1 MKKLHRM
8 IIRAF
13 VGPLAITFL
22 VVVFILVMQFL
33 WKYVD
38 ELMGKGLPMSVV
50 LELLLYAGSSFV
62 PLALPLAILLASLMT
77 MGGLGENSELVP
89 MRSAGLGLGRI
100 LLPLIAF
107 TVVLAGS
114 SLFFSNNV
122 LPLANLKFHSLLYDM
137 REKKPAL
144 SITPGIFYNGIDGFS
159 IRVME
164 KDVDSGRLTD
174 VLIYDHRG
182 SRRGNGTVIRA
193 ARGLM
198 ERSADGNFLV
208 LTLEDGHFYDE
219 GGAPP
224 DRRARW
230 PMMRGTFVK
239 DVITMDLS
247 GLGMQRT
254 DEDLYRDHYK
264 MLTMGQLA
272 IGMDSLRL
280 AVNERRDEQAAHLRN
295 SLFALRSTPALPRA
309 AAPAKTGGTGAWL
322 DSIPVQ
328 ARGETFEMAMNMAR
342 ANASYADRCAKEM
355 EGRTSQL
362 ARFSAEWHR
371 KPMLAAACLVFFLIG
386 APLGAIIRRGGMG
399 LPVVLA
405 ILFFLVFHI
414 VSFATEKL
422 VIAGEMQGW
431 PGIWMG
437 LIVLLPIGLFITWKA
452 SSDSPLLDR
461 DAYHRG
467 WEKLRSHWR
476 RSTKDAD
483 PAALQ

>member
-1 MKKLHRM
+1 MKKLHLM

-13 VGPLAITFL
+13 LGPLAVTFM

-38 ELMGKGLPMSVV
+38 ELMGKGLPLSVI

-100 LLPLIAF
+100 LLPLI
-107 TVVLAGS
+107 VLTLGMAGF

-159 IRVME
+159 IRVMD
-164 KDVDSGRLTD
+164 KDADSGRLTD
-174 VLIYDHRG
+174 VLIYDHRDA
-182 SRRGNGTVIRA
+182 RRGNGTIVRA
-193 ARGLM
+193 ERGHM
-198 ERSADGNFLV
+198 QRSADGRYLV

-219 GGAPP
+219 AGAP
-224 DRRARW
+224 DRNARQ
-230 PMMRGTFVK
+230 PMMRGTFAK
-239 DVITMDLS
+239 DIITMDLS

-264 MLTMGQLA
+264 MLTLGQLSY
-272 IGMDSLRL
+272 GMDSLGRQRDL
-280 AVNERRDEQAAHLRN
+280 RREEQAAHLRN
-295 SLFALRSTPALPRA
+295 SLFLMRLPHAQALAGNGRYVPTR
-309 AAPAKTGGTGAWL
+309 AWL
-322 DSIPVQ
+322 DSLPPQ
-328 ARGETFEMAMNMAR
+328 ARNEAFELAMNMAR
-342 ANASYADRCAKEM
+342 SSAGFADRSAREL
-355 EGRTSQL
+355 EGRQEQL
-362 ARFSAEWHR
+362 ARFDAEWHR

-386 APLGAIIRRGGMG
+386 APLGAVIRKGGMG

-422 VIAGEMQGW
+422 VVAGEMGAW
-431 PGIWMG
+431 PGMWMG
-437 LIVLLPIGLFITWKA
+437 LLVLLPIGLFITWKA
-452 SSDSPLLDR
+452 SADSPLLDR
-461 DAYHRG
+461 DAYYRG
-467 WEKLRSHWR
+467 WERLRSRLGR
-476 RSTKDAD
+476 RKDART
-483 PAALQ
+483 AAVQ

>member
-13 VGPLAITFL
+13 IGPLAITFL

-38 ELMGKGLPMSVV
+38 ELMGKGLPISVV
-50 LELLLYAGSSFV
+50 MELLLYAGSSFV

-100 LLPLIAF
+100 LMPLIAF
-107 TVVLAGS
+107 TLVLAGF

-122 LPLANLKFHSLLYDM
+122 LPRANLKFHSLLYDM

-159 IRVME
+159 IRVMD
-164 KDVDSGRLTD
+164 KDVETGRLTD

-182 SRRGNGTVIRA
+182 ARRGNGTVIRA
-193 ARGLM
+193 ERGIM

-230 PMMRGTFVK
+230 PMMRGTFTK

-264 MLTMGQLA
+264 MLTMGQLTGG
-272 IGMDSLRL
+272 IDSLNGTL
-280 AVNERRDEQAAHLRN
+280 ALRRVEQADHLRN
-295 SLFALRSTPALPRA
+295 SLFALRTAQVPIREMPDPKPSMR
-309 AAPAKTGGTGAWL
+309 AWL
-322 DSIPVQ
+322 DSLPAA
-328 ARGETFEMAMNMAR
+328 ARSEAFDLAMNMAR
-342 ANASYADRCAKEM
+342 ANASFAERCAREV
-355 EGRTSQL
+355 EGRQDQL

-371 KPMLAAACLVFFLIG
+371 KPMLAMACLVFFLIG

-422 VIAGEMQGW
+422 VIAGEMKGW
-431 PGIWMG
+431 PGMWMG
-437 LIVLLPIGLFITWKA
+437 LLVLLPVGLFITWKA
-452 SSDSPLLDR
+452 SMDSPLLDR

-467 WEKLRSHWR
+467 WERLRSRLR
-476 RSTKDAD
+476 RSKNDAH

>member
-1 MKKLHRM
+1 MKKLHLM

-13 VGPLAITFL
+13 FGPLAVTFL

-38 ELMGKGLPMSVV
+38 DLMGKGLSMGVV

-100 LLPLIAF
+100 LMPLIVF
-107 TVVLAGS
+107 TVGLAGA

-159 IRVME
+159 IRVMD
-164 KDVDSGRLTD
+164 KDVETGRLTD

-182 SRRGNGTVIRA
+182 TRRGNGTVIRA
-193 ARGLM
+193 KQGRM

-264 MLTMGQLA
+264 MLTMGQLSV
-272 IGMDSLRL
+272 GLDSLKHTL
-280 AVNERRDEQAAHLRN
+280 SERRTEQASHLRS
-295 SLFALRSTPALPRA
+295 SLFLLRTVRA
-309 AAPAKTGGTGAWL
+309 PFQIDTAAQPSMRAWL
-322 DSIPVQ
+322 DSLPAQ
-328 ARGETFEMAMNMAR
+328 ARSETFELAMNMAR
-342 ANASYADRCAKEM
+342 ANAGFADRCSREM
-355 EGRTSQL
+355 EGRTEQL

-386 APLGAIIRRGGMG
+386 APLGGIIRRGGMG

-422 VIAGEMQGW
+422 VVAGEMEAWLGM
-431 PGIWMG
+431 WMG

-452 SSDSPLLDR
+452 SADSPLLDR

-467 WEKLRSHWR
+467 WERLRSRLR
-476 RSTKDAD
+476 RSNEDAH

>member
-1 MKKLHRM
+1 MKKLHLM

-13 VGPLAITFL
+13 LGPLAVTFL

-38 ELMGKGLPMSVV
+38 DLMGKGLSMGVV
-50 LELLLYAGSSFV
+50 MELLLYAGSSFV

-100 LLPLIAF
+100 LLPLIVF
-107 TVVLAGS
+107 TVGLAGA

-144 SITPGIFYNGIDGFS
+144 SIAPGIFYNGIDGFS
-159 IRVME
+159 IRVMD
-164 KDVDSGRLTD
+164 KDVETGRLTD

-182 SRRGNGTVIRA
+182 TRRGNGTVIRA
-193 ARGLM
+193 KQGRM
-198 ERSADGNFLV
+198 ERSADGNYLV

-264 MLTMGQLA
+264 MLTMGQLSE
-272 IGMDSLRL
+272 GLDSLKHTQF
-280 AVNERRDEQAAHLRN
+280 ERRIEQASHLRS
-295 SLFALRSTPALPRA
+295 SLFLLRTVRAPFQIDTAVQPAMR
-309 AAPAKTGGTGAWL
+309 TWL
-322 DSIPVQ
+322 DSLPAQ
-328 ARGETFEMAMNMAR
+328 ARNETFELAMNMAR
-342 ANASYADRCAKEM
+342 ANAGFADRCSREM
-355 EGRTSQL
+355 EGRTEQL

-386 APLGAIIRRGGMG
+386 APLGGIIRRGGMG

-422 VIAGEMQGW
+422 VVAGEMEAWLGM
-431 PGIWMG
+431 WMG

-452 SSDSPLLDR
+452 SADSPLLDR

-467 WEKLRSHWR
+467 WERLRSRLR
-476 RSTKDAD
+476 RSNKDAH
-483 PAALQ
+483 PATLQ

>member
-13 VGPLAITFL
+13 LGPLAVTFL

-38 ELMGKGLPMSVV
+38 ELMGKGLPFSVV
-50 LELLLYAGSSFV
+50 MELLLYAGSSFV

-107 TVVLAGS
+107 TVVLAGFS
-114 SLFFSNNV
+114 IFFSNNV

-144 SITPGIFYNGIDGFS
+144 SITPGVFYNGIDGFS

-174 VLIYDHRG
+174 VLIYDHRNA
-182 SRRGNGTVIRA
+182 RRGNGTMIRA
-193 ARGLM
+193 RSGQM
-198 ERSADGNFLV
+198 QRSADGHFLI
-208 LTLEDGHFYDE
+208 LSLEDGHFYDE
-219 GGAPP
+219 AGAPQ
-224 DRRARW
+224 ARGSRQ
-230 PMMRGTFVK
+230 PMLRGTFRK
-239 DVITMDLS
+239 DRITLDLS
-247 GLGMQRT
+247 GLGMTRT
-254 DEDLYRDHYK
+254 DENLYRDHYK
-264 MLTMGQLA
+264 MLTMGDLSRDL
-272 IGMDSLRL
+272 DSLRTSRAL
-280 AVNERRDEQAAHLRN
+280 RGLEQAAHMRNGLHLLRAN
-295 SLFALRSTPALPRA
+295 RLDAGAARAGMPMQEWLEGLPR
-309 AAPAKTGGTGAWL
+309 
-322 DSIPVQ
+322 Q
-328 ARGETFEMAMNMAR
+328 ARNETFELAMSMAR
-342 ANASYADRCAKEM
+342 NNAGFSERCAQEM
-355 EGRTSQL
+355 EGREEQI
-362 ARFSAEWHR
+362 ARFTAEWHR

-386 APLGAIIRRGGMG
+386 APLGGIIRRGGMG

-405 ILFFLVFHI
+405 ILFFLLFHI

-422 VIAGEMQGW
+422 VIAGETGGW
-431 PGIWMG
+431 PGMWMG
-437 LIVLLPIGLFITWKA
+437 LLVLLPVGLWITWKA
-452 SSDSPLLDR
+452 AQDSPLLDR

-467 WEKLRSHWR
+467 WERLSSRLRR
-476 RSTKDAD
+476 ADAH
-483 PAALQ
+483 PPTVQ